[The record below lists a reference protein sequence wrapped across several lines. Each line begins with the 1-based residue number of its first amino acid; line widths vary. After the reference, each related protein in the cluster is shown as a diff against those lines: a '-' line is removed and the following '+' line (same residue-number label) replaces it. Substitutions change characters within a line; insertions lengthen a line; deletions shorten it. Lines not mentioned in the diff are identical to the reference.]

1 MSEITEKTAV
11 EEQKGPEE
19 RRDPEQGVDPN
30 QEEDQEK
37 EADSGQE
44 IDTEEESEVFTE
56 ETDGDSQ
63 EEEAG
68 TSTKS
73 VKNVFDLRTFEP
85 LLKSDEEYFEDF
97 GEEDRE
103 EHPELFMSDEE
114 LEQVFQDMTDTE
126 KKQFLALK
134 DFHLKEYMQKGRIT
148 PLSEIIQA
156 IMKENQPNIPT
167 TSTEQ
172 QAALRDKLLY
182 EARKMTELR
191 ERGMDIKPPK
201 RIKTEYHGPAFSE
214 SKDDKGNVT
223 ITLLPG
229 RDPYADL
236 NKENEDVIDI
246 TGAESETDVNE
257 DFESA
262 DDISVVSLDSLAA
275 IDKEKIKGYW
285 KEMSE
290 VKVKEANIYNNL
302 SEMVEDM
309 SPAVIQETVKR
320 TPKPGSNIPQVI
332 EDLYEEIG
340 NGSKFKKIVAA
351 GFMMYELYLTSR
363 DEKHKPLTYRQVA
376 KKFQVDIKGLK
387 EIRRGAAYQR
397 DKKRLERM
405 VKKEEVD
412 VKPEVTPPEVTP
424 PEVAPEEAEEPES
437 EQKKGVKRKRKET
450 K

>member
-11 EEQKGPEE
+11 EEQKYLQE
-19 RRDPEQGVDPN
+19 RRDPEQGADSK

-37 EADSGQE
+37 EADPGQE

-56 ETDGDSQ
+56 ETDEEFQ

-68 TSTKS
+68 TSTKP
-73 VKNVFDLRTFEP
+73 VKDVFDLKTFEP

-97 GEEDRE
+97 GEEDKE
-103 EHPELFMSDEE
+103 ECPELFMTDEE
-114 LEQVFQDMTDTE
+114 LEKVFQDMTDTE
-126 KKQFLALK
+126 KKQYLALK

-148 PLSEIIQA
+148 PLSEIVQA
-156 IMKENQPNIPT
+156 VMKESKPNIPT

-172 QAALRDKLLY
+172 QAALRDRLLH
-182 EARKMTELR
+182 EARKMAELR

-201 RIKTEYHGPAFSE
+201 RIKTEYQGPAFSE
-214 SKDDKGNVT
+214 SKDDKGNIT

-229 RDPYADL
+229 RDPYAEL

-290 VKVKEANIYNNL
+290 VKAKEATIYNNL

-351 GFMMYELYLTSR
+351 GYMLYELYLTSR
-363 DEKHKPLTYRQVA
+363 DEKYKPLTYRQVA

-397 DKKRLERM
+397 DKKRLERV
-405 VKKEEVD
+405 VKKEEGD
-412 VKPEVTPPEVTP
+412 VKPEVT
-424 PEVAPEEAEEPES
+424 PEEAEEPES
-437 EQKKGVKRKRKET
+437 EQTKGVKRKRKET
-450 K
+450 Q